1 MRPIYNFV
9 LLIVLFTGSCT
20 SRSVSDNAEQVAVQ
34 ETSSSNRMQAFVGTY
49 TRKEGHVDGKAKGIY
64 QIAADTSDGQ
74 LFRVNTIPD
83 ITNPSFVLY
92 SPDGK
97 YLYGASEIGGGT
109 DSTGYIYAYALK
121 GEKAELVNRQISH
134 GLAPCHLAIH
144 PSGKYLFV
152 ANYMGGIAV
161 YPIQTDGGLSAAS
174 HVQYLEG
181 SGPNPR
187 QDVSHPHSVTIDPEG
202 RFAYV
207 ADLGTDKIMIFL
219 IDQENGQL
227 QAAATPFAQL
237 APGAGPRHLTFHP
250 NGQLLYAINEL
261 NSTITAFSYD
271 RADGHLEA
279 LQTVSTLPMSFNGD
293 NTCADIH
300 IEPTGRYL
308 YGSNRGHNSIAIFS
322 IDASTG
328 FLEPLGHV
336 STAGEVPRN
345 FAIEP
350 RGKFLY
356 VANQNSDNIVY
367 FKINPD
373 TGKLTQAGELSIP
386 TPVCIQFEPVRP
398 PS

>member
-1 MRPIYNFV
+1 
-9 LLIVLFTGSCT
+9 
-20 SRSVSDNAEQVAVQ
+20 
-34 ETSSSNRMQAFVGTY
+34 MQAFVGTY

-64 QIAADTSDGQ
+64 QIEADTTDGQ
-74 LFRVNTIPD
+74 LYRVNTVPD
-83 ITNPSFVLY
+83 IINPSFVIY

-97 YLYGASEIGGGT
+97 YMYAASEIGGPP
-109 DSTGYIYAYALK
+109 DSSGYVYAYALEGQEVK
-121 GEKAELVNRQISH
+121 LINRRTSH
-134 GLAPCHLAIH
+134 GRAPCHLAIH
-144 PSGKYLFV
+144 PSGKFLFV

-161 YPIQTDGGLSAAS
+161 YPIQADGSLSTAS
-174 HVQYLEG
+174 YVEYLEG
-181 SGPNPR
+181 SGPHPR
-187 QDVSHPHSVTIDPEG
+187 QSVSHPHSVTIDRDG

-207 ADLGTDKIMIFL
+207 ADLGTDKILIFL
-219 IDQENGQL
+219 IDQDSGEL

-279 LQTVSTLPMSFNGD
+279 LQTVSTLPRSFTAD

-300 IEPTGRYL
+300 IEPEGRFL

-328 FLEPLGHV
+328 FLEPAGHQP
-336 STAGEVPRN
+336 TGGEVPRN

-350 RGKFLY
+350 NGTFLY
-356 VANQNSDNIVY
+356 VANQDSDNIVY
-367 FKINPD
+367 FSIDPEN
-373 TGKLTQAGELSIP
+373 GRLRQFGELSIP
-386 TPVCIQFEPVRP
+386 SPVCIQFEPVR
-398 PS
+398 SSS